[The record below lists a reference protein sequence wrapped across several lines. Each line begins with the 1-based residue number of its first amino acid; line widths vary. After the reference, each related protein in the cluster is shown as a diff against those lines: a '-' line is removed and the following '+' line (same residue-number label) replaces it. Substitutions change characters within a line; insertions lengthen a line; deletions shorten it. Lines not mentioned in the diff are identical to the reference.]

1 MTNGGLSWRSAWGV
15 LRYSA
20 NVAQLAMVHSTWAY
34 DNGDAPYAAA
44 LFNYGQSQV
53 GHHIIALLIAF
64 HILSLHPLIA

>member
-1 MTNGGLSWRSAWGV
+1 MTAGGLSWRSAWGV

-34 DNGDAPYAAA
+34 ANGDSPYAAA

-53 GHHIIALLIAF
+53 CAVFSSCSCMLVK
-64 HILSLHPLIA
+64 PLD